1 MRFWRTEGVC
11 VCARVCMRAHLRHG
25 GGSGKAP
32 GSGRHR
38 RPMSS
43 VLVAGRGGEE
53 HVQGTAGG
61 SEHLVRMQ
69 WEISQ
74 KGKPTKAL
82 DAVPRRGGGSTRAVK
97 LLSRWFFG
105 V

>member
-1 MRFWRTEGVC
+1 MRFWRGQKSCVCVRVC
-11 VCARVCMRAHLRHG
+11 VCAHAHVRHG

-38 RPMSS
+38 RPVSS

-53 HVQGTAGG
+53 CVRGTAGG
-61 SEHLVRMQ
+61 SEHLVREQ
-69 WEISQ
+69 WGISQ

-82 DAVPRRGGGSTRAVK
+82 DAVPRSRGEAPHGQ
-97 LLSRWFFG
+97 
-105 V
+105 